1 MNINKSFINSLS
13 FSGKET
19 TYFDDTVKGFG
30 VRVCK
35 SSASYILMYRNAYGR
50 QKKLTICKTTLMTPT
65 EARDEAK
72 RLLALVVQGKDPE
85 QEKLERRK
93 ELTIGELADEFLK
106 FKLPFLKQATRNS
119 YQSAVKKH
127 IKPDLGKIPIKAF
140 RHSDAQR
147 YYNDLLMGKGIT
159 TFHSGKED
167 FRHIGSANTVLVP
180 LRCMFDYA
188 RSLGLVDFNP
198 VKELQTFPNPCS
210 YEFFDEAEIRKLGRI
225 INTCNY
231 VNPYYLNVI
240 RLLVMTGCRKK
251 EIENLKWSYIDFKHQ
266 LFLFPDTKTGA
277 QDRPFGI
284 AVKELLLQMKD
295 AVQPQSN
302 DEFVF
307 PKSGKGTDV
316 AKNFFQVHVKS
327 KPEFAKKKVHSL
339 RHTFASMAAAIG
351 FPEAVVAK
359 LLGHKQQS
367 MTARY
372 THLTEDA
379 VQQAADK
386 ITRRIAAL
394 LNIPEQCAKP
404 EDVKMFPRGIHL
416 YKLHLVKPEEY
427 PRPIPSRKQRAA
439 G

>member
-19 TYFDDTVKGFG
+19 TYFDDSVKGFG

-93 ELTIGELADEFLK
+93 ELTIGELADEFLN

-159 TFHSGKED
+159 TFHPEKED

-198 VKELQTFPNPCS
+198 VKELQTLPITAGAFAP
-210 YEFFDEAEIRKLGRI
+210 G
-225 INTCNY
+225 
-231 VNPYYLNVI
+231 
-240 RLLVMTGCRKK
+240 
-251 EIENLKWSYIDFKHQ
+251 LK
-266 LFLFPDTKTGA
+266 
-277 QDRPFGI
+277 
-284 AVKELLLQMKD
+284 
-295 AVQPQSN
+295 N
-302 DEFVF
+302 
-307 PKSGKGTDV
+307 
-316 AKNFFQVHVKS
+316 
-327 KPEFAKKKVHSL
+327 
-339 RHTFASMAAAIG
+339 
-351 FPEAVVAK
+351 
-359 LLGHKQQS
+359 
-367 MTARY
+367 
-372 THLTEDA
+372 
-379 VQQAADK
+379 
-386 ITRRIAAL
+386 
-394 LNIPEQCAKP
+394 
-404 EDVKMFPRGIHL
+404 
-416 YKLHLVKPEEY
+416 
-427 PRPIPSRKQRAA
+427 SR
-439 G
+439 